1 MVCFRQWQSSEVVS
15 CGDHSSPN
23 LNHTLSN
30 HCIYQNQAVR
40 PTRPL
45 KINFP
50 LTKSVILVPRRADL
64 AVPLPC
70 SPCHSPCHFRYWS
83 TPIRTSS
90 SPRVRGDPCQ
100 REDGGLPYRSELDHV
115 ASCYVTAAL
124 LLVSQQWKRTKIVYS
139 DGLLYCRPIK

>member
-1 MVCFRQWQSSEVVS
+1 MPYYKDLQLSWSVS
-15 CGDHSSPN
+15 DNDNHQRWFSVTTAVPPS
-23 LNHTLSN
+23 LNHTSSN

-50 LTKSVILVPRRADL
+50 LTKRVILVPRRADL

-83 TPIRTSS
+83 TPIGTSS
-90 SPRVRGDPCQ
+90 SPRARGHPCR
-100 REDGGLPYRSELDHV
+100 REDGGVPYRSELDHV
-115 ASCYVTAAL
+115 ASYYVTAGNSPLISFA
-124 LLVSQQWKRTKIVYS
+124 TMN
-139 DGLLYCRPIK
+139 GN